1 MSGLVSSFQFWVG
14 ALLLMCFQM
23 GKYGELNDQDDDL
36 KPWYGAVPNLRVR
49 HFLGFQKYLATLLL
63 FLAVTFFGYVVACLI
78 SPSIITGWLRVTTE
92 STTADKMNA
101 YIDSVPYPL
110 FIAAAFMGLTNQSI
124 PGFAK
129 IANLQRD
136 IFHELVGV
144 PRIVATTATDISV
157 QLWAKL
163 SNDTQRLKEIER
175 WASPAWENSIRDTA
189 DLSFYDAELKRRSN
203 SFANLQSKSS
213 SEAMA
218 LFREMVYVMAI
229 AAVRKNGGA
238 ALRTLASRLGVE
250 LPTKPNPFRAFIL
263 AGLISVI
270 VLSMLCFAVPM
281 LAPIVDALNGSEP
294 LKFWPDGNEA
304 LRTASIY
311 VIAQCFPVLLA
322 SIILFLALQP
332 GVTSAGATV
341 RALVEKH
348 AGKLLMIMLFVV
360 AFDYAQLISDY
371 GIYNPALTS
380 SPLKIFGGWLPYNI
394 VHSIISVAICVVLL
408 HYLAHGEAKTP
419 GVSTAYIFAMI
430 AVALSTASFYAII
443 RLRFDLRVP
452 LALDYILIIG
462 LLNVVAAMIALFVS
476 QTLYYGRMVK
486 QVEHTP
492 GNGQPPPS
500 TLPPAGAV
508 STPQSP
514 MS

>member
-1 MSGLVSSFQFWVG
+1 MQEFVTSPQFWLG
-14 ALLLMCFQM
+14 AALLMCFQI
-23 GKYGELNDQDDDL
+23 GKYGELNDQDEDL

-49 HFLGFQKYLATLLL
+49 DFLGFQKYVATLLL
-63 FLAVTFFGYVVACLI
+63 FLAVTFAGYVMACLI
-78 SPSIITGWLRVTTE
+78 SPSIITGWLRVTTA
-92 STTADKMNA
+92 STAAAEMKA

-144 PRIVATTATDISV
+144 PRIVANTATEISL
-157 QLWAKL
+157 QLWANL
-163 SNDTQRLKEIER
+163 PGDRDRLREIER
-175 WASPAWENSIRDTA
+175 WASPDWENSIRDTA
-189 DLSFYDAELKRRSN
+189 DLSFYDSELKRRSN
-203 SFANLQSKSS
+203 SLTNLGTKSP
-213 SEAMA
+213 SETLAM
-218 LFREMVYVMAI
+218 FREMIYVMAI

-250 LPTKPNPFRAFIL
+250 LPPKPNPFK
-263 AGLISVI
+263 GLILVGLTSVV
-270 VLSMLCFAVPM
+270 VLSMLCFAVPI
-281 LAPIVDALNGSEP
+281 LAPVVDALNGPEP

-322 SIILFLALQP
+322 TIVLFTSLRPAAT
-332 GVTSAGATV
+332 VTGATV
-341 RALVEKH
+341 SSLVEKH
-348 AGKLLMIMLFVV
+348 AGKLLLIMVLVV

-380 SPLKIFGGWLPYNI
+380 SPGAILGGWLPYNI
-394 VHSIISVAICVVLL
+394 VHSIIAAAICVVLL
-408 HYLAHGEAKTP
+408 HYVAHGQAKTP
-419 GVSTAYIFAMI
+419 GVSTAYILAMI
-430 AVALSTASFYAII
+430 AVALSTASFYAVI

-452 LALDYILIIG
+452 LAIDYILIIG

-476 QTLYYGRMVK
+476 QSLYYGRLVK
-486 QVEHTP
+486 RVDQTP
-492 GNGQPPPS
+492 G
-500 TLPPAGAV
+500 
-508 STPQSP
+508 
-514 MS
+514 